1 MFIFSFLLAL
11 LFFYNLACVLIYSI
25 TLFRSATVDS
35 NLFSRYFGQ
44 CPVLTAEGRTHPVK
58 NYFLEDIYEYINYNL
73 ASDAPAA
80 LRYETSAFDKVLKHF
95 YSRMWLLFSYCFAA
109 LFYLIS
115 PNLWFDLCFFWNV
128 PYCAYAHS
136 NSVIMTMYTSLSTSF
151 YSSVTLFGTWK
162 RNKNWEQRRCPM
174 GRLLG
179 VLQIIYTHIS

>member
-1 MFIFSFLLAL
+1 M
-11 LFFYNLACVLIYSI
+11 

-35 NLFSRYFGQ
+35 SLFSRYFGQ
-44 CPVLTAEGRTHPVK
+44 CPVLTAQGRTHPVT

-151 YSSVTLFGTWK
+151 LFICYSFWDLK
-162 RNKNWEQRRCPM
+162 KEQKLRAEEMPNGQVAGC
-174 GRLLG
+174 
-179 VLQIIYTHIS
+179 VANNIYPYFIVKTHNFY